1 MNAMLKPI
9 DLVDVEN
16 GQPMT
21 TTLQIALGLGVMHK
35 NIIQLVRTY
44 LPDFQ
49 ELDPLAFKTRL
60 GEALPQGGFGHPTR
74 YAVLTEQQA
83 TFLLTLMRNSPRV
96 VEFKK
101 SLVKAFFHARSLL
114 QNDYFSLVQ
123 QHSNLTAVMD
133 MEKDFASHCGKGL
146 SIWKKKRDC
155 LEVAIAN
162 VERQLQPCLDFG
174 G

>member
-21 TTLQIALGLGVMHK
+21 TTLQISLGLGLTHASVIK
-35 NIIQLVRTY
+35 LVRTH

-49 ELDPLAFKTRL
+49 ELGRVRFKIQSFETN
-60 GEALPQGGFGHPTR
+60 GGLQQR
-74 YAVLTEQQA
+74 KYADLDEQQA
-83 TFLLTLMRNSPRV
+83 TFLMTLLRNSPRV
-96 VEFKK
+96 IEFKK

-123 QHSNLTAVMD
+123 QHSSLTAVMD